1 MAPIL
6 RSTSQNQPRL
16 DLTQDELFHL
26 CIFYIYV
33 SVSAE
38 AVATLMNKCFRP
50 RLTLTDKNVQDT
62 YLHLHDTENEMW
74 IRAKDMN
81 RREKEMLK
89 SILSTHGVGHQ
100 LLEVDV
106 IKPVAS
112 MACLRVSQQG
122 VRRSIRKC

>member
-6 RSTSQNQPRL
+6 RSTSQNHPRL

-50 RLTLTDKNVQDT
+50 RLILTDKNVQDT
-62 YLHLHDTENEMW
+62 YLHLHDTENETW

-89 SILSTHGVGHQ
+89 NILSTHGVGHQ

-106 IKPVAS
+106 VKPVAP